1 MEHTLFHQRREKVL
15 IILSGLFLATLS
27 LLNIIGLT
35 RFIDLSFS
43 IGPIKIPMVVAI
55 GVLPYPITFLCTD
68 LISEL
73 YGKKTANITVW
84 TGLVINLWIIFI
96 LWIAGILPGVSNQL
110 PDPALFFKIQ
120 KLAFGAVTASMIAYL
135 TAQFCDIHVFHRIK
149 KATNNRHLWLR
160 NNGSTLI
167 SQFIDS
173 TAVILITHYYAQA
186 LPINSD
192 LPLYTQ
198 LQTYILS
205 AYAFKCL
212 AALLDTIPIYIIVSY
227 LKPYLNIRD

>member
-1 MEHTLFHQRREKVL
+1 MSLCLVTGGG
-15 IILSGLFLATLS
+15 SGIGLAT
-27 LLNIIGLT
+27 
-35 RFIDLSFS
+35 
-43 IGPIKIPMVVAI
+43 
-55 GVLPYPITFLCTD
+55 
-68 LISEL
+68 
-73 YGKKTANITVW
+73 
-84 TGLVINLWIIFI
+84 
-96 LWIAGILPGVSNQL
+96 
-110 PDPALFFKIQ
+110 
-120 KLAFGAVTASMIAYL
+120 
-135 TAQFCDIHVFHRIK
+135 
-149 KATNNRHLWLR
+149 TNNRHLWLR